1 MRSPSYQIQL
11 IYKIVWKDMYDNII
25 DEWPKGT
32 ILDAYNPPD
41 QENPK
46 YYVTAMGGIWADE
59 AIKIN

>member
-1 MRSPSYQIQL
+1 MKSPSYQIQL
-11 IYKIVWKDMYDNII
+11 IYSIVWKDMYNNITE
-25 DEWPKGT
+25 EWPKGT